1 MLYDQI
7 PYHSW
12 FYYMYVYIYISS
24 ISSHII
30 SLWNFPSDIHINVC
44 VKQSDKPTIVCWFIP
59 GQIWVDPVVATGPKL
74 GSKASRRASQEEK
87 ALEAALGPLQ
97 APADPQKNWGYDF
110 QK

>member
-1 MLYDQI
+1 MIRSHIILGSIIYT
-7 PYHSW
+7 
-12 FYYMYVYIYISS
+12 YVYYIYISS